1 MLREDI
7 VDIPLL
13 ELITFVPQ
21 LMGPAS
27 LMPFARKT
35 KTSKTL

>member
-13 ELITFVPQ
+13 ELMTFVPHIV
-21 LMGPAS
+21 GAS
-27 LMPFARKT
+27 TLMPFGRKT
-35 KTSKTL
+35 KTSKTF